1 MASPGLSV
9 AQIDLLHSFSYLLDE
24 LLSMRLHLC
33 IRSVR
38 VELLGVQIVNSRYLG
53 FNFLHLLLRRLISG
67 SILLVRAR

>member
-38 VELLGVQIVNSRYLG
+38 VELLRVQIVNSRYLG
-53 FNFLHLLLRRLISG
+53 FHFLHLLLRRLIPG